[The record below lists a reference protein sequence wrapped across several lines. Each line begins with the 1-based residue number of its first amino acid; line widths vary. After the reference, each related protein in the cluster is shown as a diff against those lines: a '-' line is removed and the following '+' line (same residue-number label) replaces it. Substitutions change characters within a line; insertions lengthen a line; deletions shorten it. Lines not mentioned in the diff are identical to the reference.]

1 MNIDTHSSE
10 ALLLE
15 ITEQNLYDK
24 LVFQL
29 QKDFDRSNIQI
40 TFFHTEIL
48 PKPEALISQIRE
60 KIYFLLMER
69 FSDYLNLLYVID
81 LPESTFKNLKVTD
94 AVEVADQVTFL
105 ILKRE
110 WQKVWYRNNYSK

>member
-1 MNIDTHSSE
+1 MDINIHSNKHILRKAKE
-10 ALLLE
+10 L
-15 ITEQNLYDK
+15 NLYDK

-29 QKDFDRSNIQI
+29 QKDFDRSNIDI
-40 TFFHTEIL
+40 IFSH
-48 PKPEALISQIRE
+48 SQIMPSPEMLTSQLRE

-81 LPESTFKNLKVTD
+81 IPESSFKNLKVTD

-110 WQKVWYRNNYSK
+110 WQKVWYKTQYS

>member
-1 MNIDTHSSE
+1 MDINIHNNE
-10 ALLLE
+10 ALLQKTKEL
-15 ITEQNLYDK
+15 NLYDK

-29 QKDFDRSNIQI
+29 QKDFDRANIGVL
-40 TFFHTEIL
+40 FFHSDIL
-48 PKPEALISQIRE
+48 PSSKTLTSQIRE
-60 KIYFLLMER
+60 KIYYLLMER

-81 LPESTFKNLKVTD
+81 IPESSFKNLKVTD

-110 WQKVWYRNNYSK
+110 WQKVWYKKQYS